1 LKQVEQAALTPLP
14 HRRKVSLWQVL
25 RLALP
30 ILTIQLPRRV
40 SLLRERWHL
49 FAKRWHPHNMASPQ
63 RQSHIVKQKTG
74 PDDPILEQTLQ
85 DALMQVTAD
94 DVIAIADELAKRHAR
109 LFLNTSTSLSTSL
122 KVDSPK
128 WTSSFA
134 DIASA
139 VTHTKA
145 NARTI
150 TNQFNHGDFKL
161 FEDLINGDSPTP
173 VRVAT
178 FVEKLNALDTRLAL
192 ELATGLLH
200 NIAPTANWLWTRW
213 LWDPTT
219 GTGILPLLAGSTH
232 NLLSENLAD
241 GYARVGAVSAM
252 SLKFGEGTGLWTDEL
267 MANEKRAQFAN
278 TAFLACSYSVY
289 MYGTR

>member
-1 LKQVEQAALTPLP
+1 MQ
-14 HRRKVSLWQVL
+14 
-25 RLALP
+25 
-30 ILTIQLPRRV
+30 
-40 SLLRERWHL
+40 
-49 FAKRWHPHNMASPQ
+49 PQ

-74 PDDPILEQTLQ
+74 PDDPALEKTLQ
-85 DALMQVTAD
+85 DALTQVSSD
-94 DVIAIADELAKRHAR
+94 DVIAIADELSERHAR
-109 LFLNTSTSLSTSL
+109 IFLNL
-122 KVDSPK
+122 KVGSQQ

-139 VTHTKA
+139 VTHTRA
-145 NARTI
+145 NARTV

-161 FEDLINGDSPTP
+161 FEDLLNEEAPTP
-173 VRVAT
+173 VRVAK

-200 NIAPTANWLWTRW
+200 NISPTDNWLWTRW

-232 NLLSENLAD
+232 NLQAENLAD

-252 SLKFGEGTGLWTDEL
+252 SLKFGEGTDLWTDEL
-267 MANEKRAQFAN
+267 MANEERAKFAN

-289 MYGTR
+289 MYGTTSWRLSAEFNNLLPSLPNMTRKLLGLKKVKEEETPLDE